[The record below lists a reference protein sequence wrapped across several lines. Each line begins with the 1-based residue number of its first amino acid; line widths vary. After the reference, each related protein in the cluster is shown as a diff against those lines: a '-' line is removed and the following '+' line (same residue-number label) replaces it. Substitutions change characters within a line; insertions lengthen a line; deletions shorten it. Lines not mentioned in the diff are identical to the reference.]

1 MISFSLSIGK
11 VTFPGVIDNW
21 NNRQPIIHLKTLPP
35 ASLHIFLEIKQINH
49 ENSKIL
55 CLWFNI
61 AFEDYVVQ
69 IETSYKESSNM
80 NSPQTDMEN
89 MGA

>member
-11 VTFPGVIDNW
+11 ATFPGVIDNW
-21 NNRQPIIHLKTLPP
+21 NNHQPIIHLKTLPP
-35 ASLHIFLEIKQINH
+35 VSLHIFPEIEQINH

-55 CLWFNI
+55 CLRFNI

-69 IETSYKESSNM
+69 IETNYKESSNM
-80 NSPQTDMEN
+80 NGLQTGMKN
-89 MGA
+89 IGA